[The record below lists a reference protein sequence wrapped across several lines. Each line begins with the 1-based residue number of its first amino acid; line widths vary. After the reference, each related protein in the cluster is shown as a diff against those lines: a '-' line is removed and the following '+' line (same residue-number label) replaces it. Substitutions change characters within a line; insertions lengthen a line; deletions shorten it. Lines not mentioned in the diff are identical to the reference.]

1 MEKTELLGLLAVLFF
16 VGILFTPLDSN
27 IWQWF
32 LTGSIVFGAL
42 YYVKK

>member
-1 MEKTELLGLLAVLFF
+1 MEKTELLGLLAVLFL

-32 LTGSIVFGAL
+32 LTFGVAFGAL